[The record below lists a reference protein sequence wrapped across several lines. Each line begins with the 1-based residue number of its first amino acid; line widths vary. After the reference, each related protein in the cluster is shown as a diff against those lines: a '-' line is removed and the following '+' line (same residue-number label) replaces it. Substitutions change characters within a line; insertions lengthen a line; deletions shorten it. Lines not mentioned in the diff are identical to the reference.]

1 MKKSLLFVSISLVAL
16 LGITSCN
23 NNSNDS
29 SSTSPVS
36 SSTTVT
42 SSSSTTNPSSTT
54 TPASSSSST
63 TPSGFEDDTPKPTE
77 ENLPEGTVVRDYN
90 PAFDTM
96 VDDFSGETSTGTLSD
111 TGATYQSKPYLKVA
125 LHSKW
130 DEGTTSDSERMVPT
144 TPDRAIYKMAT
155 GTYDLVSMDAIGFRV
170 RLAKGSTPIALSNLI
185 FGCRGADTVQ
195 VYPINLANAVDAD
208 SSPLEEIGYEYKDLM
223 ISVKNS
229 VDDNVMYANPD
240 GTASSLQVT
249 STMLGFHLYATGD
262 FKGDIEIEE
271 VFAIKGST
279 RTVIDNFNR
288 ATVGNGL
295 ENAYWAGST
304 GTIEGRRAVINEGG
318 SYKVSK
324 ADATPAANV
333 ALSVKGD
340 STGLTVTPVKAN
352 GDEGTAVAWSELKD
366 SEGKALPTILKNTYA
381 SYVVDIEKSGL
392 GSDVVGVKLSSTTEV
407 SVNKV
412 FLTDLVDVVAQDYPA
427 IERTG
432 VFDNFN
438 RTQNS
443 FTSDWDAS
451 ATDPIVVNAGLNG
464 CVSYNGAEL
473 ISIGNGAL
481 KLGATDDYINFVEGS
496 KTGVEG
502 AKYLVF
508 RMKTE
513 GTLDN
518 FRIMVDNMSQPV
530 YFNDWYAAPGTLSK
544 DTPYVDSTSG
554 YSLYVIDLEES
565 GLGSM
570 KDQITFF
577 YTGTADLFID
587 EVFYANDM
595 SRETEVVSAKL
606 NEADLVADFS
616 TGDYV
621 YVGNCYVGDSDIV
634 AVTLK
639 GDGETTLEAI
649 RIELGGKQAWFKDGI
664 VDVHGDLIDYT
675 TALPTED
682 VTYYI
687 PLRANGLEKGDGTL
701 HIHAGAYNGIKGS
714 LTITALGTYN
724 YVPNTKVVMAEN
736 KEVSNNAY
744 NYICGNDGHIAGPK
758 YLTMVVTGDLS
769 TMRIEDAAGNEWWA
783 KDGKIILADG
793 SVLDASTPFAE
804 ETTIVIDLVATGL
817 SNNVQIHIHNGG
829 AVDTTVTYKS
839 ITLTAD
845 NLNYSEIMSALFPA
859 EVE

>member
-42 SSSSTTNPSSTT
+42 SSTTNPSSTT

-125 LHSKW
+125 LHSKL

-340 STGLTVTPVKAN
+340 STGLKVTPVKAN

-544 DTPYVDSTSG
+544 DTPYVDSASG

-649 RIELGGKQAWFKDGI
+649 RFELGGKQAWFKDGI

-859 EVE
+859 EVK

>member
-42 SSSSTTNPSSTT
+42 SSTTNPSSTT

-340 STGLTVTPVKAN
+340 STGLKVTPVKAN

-544 DTPYVDSTSG
+544 DTPYVDSASG

-649 RIELGGKQAWFKDGI
+649 RFELGGKQAWFKDGI

>member
-42 SSSSTTNPSSTT
+42 SSSTTNPSSTT

-90 PAFDTM
+90 PSFDTM

-185 FGCRGADTVQ
+185 FGCRCADTVQ

-229 VDDNVMYANPD
+229 VDDDVMYANPD

-249 STMLGFHLYATGD
+249 SNMLGFHLYATGD

-295 ENAYWAGST
+295 ENAYWSGST

-340 STGLTVTPVKAN
+340 STGLKVTPVKAN

-544 DTPYVDSTSG
+544 DTPYVDSASG

-649 RIELGGKQAWFKDGI
+649 RFELGGKQAWFKDGI

-829 AVDTTVTYKS
+829 AVDTTVTFKS

>member
-42 SSSSTTNPSSTT
+42 SSTTNPSSTT

-288 ATVGNGL
+288 VTVGNGL

-544 DTPYVDSTSG
+544 DTPYVDSASG

-606 NEADLVADFS
+606 NEADLVANFS

-649 RIELGGKQAWFKDGI
+649 RFELGGKQAWFKDGI

>member
-42 SSSSTTNPSSTT
+42 SSSTTNPSSTT

-544 DTPYVDSTSG
+544 DTPYVDSASG

-649 RIELGGKQAWFKDGI
+649 RFELGGKQAWFKDGI

>member
-42 SSSSTTNPSSTT
+42 SSSTTNPSSTT

-340 STGLTVTPVKAN
+340 STGLKVTPVKAN

-544 DTPYVDSTSG
+544 DTPYVDSASG

-649 RIELGGKQAWFKDGI
+649 RFELGGKQAWFKDGI

-845 NLNYSEIMSALFPA
+845 NLNYSEIMSSLFPA

>member
-42 SSSSTTNPSSTT
+42 SSTTNPSSTT

-473 ISIGNGAL
+473 ISIGNGSL

-518 FRIMVDNMSQPV
+518 FRIMVDNMSQPI

-649 RIELGGKQAWFKDGI
+649 RFELGGKQAWFKDGI

-701 HIHAGAYNGIKGS
+701 HIHADAYNGIKGS

-817 SNNVQIHIHNGG
+817 SNKVQIHIHNGG

>member
-42 SSSSTTNPSSTT
+42 SSSTTNPSSTT

-340 STGLTVTPVKAN
+340 STGLKVTPVKAN

-544 DTPYVDSTSG
+544 DTPYVDSASG

-649 RIELGGKQAWFKDGI
+649 RFELGGKQAWFKDGI

-769 TMRIEDAAGNEWWA
+769 TMRIGDDAGNEWWA

-845 NLNYSEIMSALFPA
+845 NLKYSEIMSALFPA

>member
-42 SSSSTTNPSSTT
+42 SSSTTNPSSTT

-451 ATDPIVVNAGLNG
+451 AKDPIVVNAGLNG

-649 RIELGGKQAWFKDGI
+649 RFELGGKQAWFKDGI

>member
-42 SSSSTTNPSSTT
+42 SSTTNPSSTT

-324 ADATPAANV
+324 ADATPVANV

-340 STGLTVTPVKAN
+340 STGLKVTPVKAN

-544 DTPYVDSTSG
+544 DTPYVDSASG

-621 YVGNCYVGDSDIV
+621 YVGNCYVGNSDIV

-649 RIELGGKQAWFKDGI
+649 RFELGGKQAWFKDGI

-859 EVE
+859 EVK

>member
-42 SSSSTTNPSSTT
+42 SSTTNPSSTT

-208 SSPLEEIGYEYKDLM
+208 SSSLEEIGYEYKDLM

-829 AVDTTVTYKS
+829 AVDTTVTFKS

>member
-42 SSSSTTNPSSTT
+42 SSSTTNPSSTT

-170 RLAKGSTPIALSNLI
+170 RLAKCSTPIALSNLI

-288 ATVGNGL
+288 VTVGNGL

-649 RIELGGKQAWFKDGI
+649 RFELGGKQAWFKDGI

-845 NLNYSEIMSALFPA
+845 NLNYSEIMSSLFPA

>member
-42 SSSSTTNPSSTT
+42 SSTTNPSSTT

-324 ADATPAANV
+324 ADATLAANV

-340 STGLTVTPVKAN
+340 STGLKVTPVKAN

-518 FRIMVDNMSQPV
+518 FRIMVDNMSQPI

-649 RIELGGKQAWFKDGI
+649 RFELGGKQAWFKDGI

-769 TMRIEDAAGNEWWA
+769 TMRIADAAGNEWWA

>member
-42 SSSSTTNPSSTT
+42 SSTTNPSSTT

-392 GSDVVGVKLSSTTEV
+392 GSDAVGVKLSSTTEV

-544 DTPYVDSTSG
+544 DTPYVDSASG

-649 RIELGGKQAWFKDGI
+649 RFELGGKQAWFKDGI

-859 EVE
+859 EVK

>member
-42 SSSSTTNPSSTT
+42 SSSTTNPSSTT

-304 GTIEGRRAVINEGG
+304 GTIEGRSAVINEGG

-340 STGLTVTPVKAN
+340 STGLKVTPVKAN

-544 DTPYVDSTSG
+544 DTPYVDSASG

-649 RIELGGKQAWFKDGI
+649 RFELGGKQAWFKDGI

>member
-42 SSSSTTNPSSTT
+42 SSSTTNPSSTT

-340 STGLTVTPVKAN
+340 STGLKVTPVKAN
-352 GDEGTAVAWSELKD
+352 GDEGTAVVWSELKD

-606 NEADLVADFS
+606 NEADLVANFS

-649 RIELGGKQAWFKDGI
+649 RFELGGKQAWFKDGI

>member
-42 SSSSTTNPSSTT
+42 SSSTTNPSSTT

-366 SEGKALPTILKNTYA
+366 SDGKALPTILKNTYA

-544 DTPYVDSTSG
+544 DTPYVDSASG

-649 RIELGGKQAWFKDGI
+649 RFELGGKQAWFKDGI

>member
-42 SSSSTTNPSSTT
+42 SSSTTNPSSTT

-649 RIELGGKQAWFKDGI
+649 RFELGGKQAWFKDGI

-783 KDGKIILADG
+783 KDGKIILAGG

>member
-42 SSSSTTNPSSTT
+42 SSTTTNPSSTT

-96 VDDFSGETSTGTLSD
+96 VDDFSGETSTRTLSD

-279 RTVIDNFNR
+279 RTVVDNFNR
-288 ATVGNGL
+288 ATVGNRL

-340 STGLTVTPVKAN
+340 STGLIVTPVKAN

-649 RIELGGKQAWFKDGI
+649 RFELGGKQAWFKDGI

-859 EVE
+859 EVK

>member
-42 SSSSTTNPSSTT
+42 SSTTNPSSTT

-340 STGLTVTPVKAN
+340 STGLKVTPVKAN
-352 GDEGTAVAWSELKD
+352 GDEGTAIAWSELKD

-649 RIELGGKQAWFKDGI
+649 RFELGGKQAWFKDGI

>member
-42 SSSSTTNPSSTT
+42 SSTTNPSSTT

-649 RIELGGKQAWFKDGI
+649 RFELGGKQAWFKDGI

-736 KEVSNNAY
+736 KEVSNNDY

-829 AVDTTVTYKS
+829 AVDTTVTFKS

>member
-42 SSSSTTNPSSTT
+42 SSTTNPSSTT

-565 GLGSM
+565 GFGSM

-649 RIELGGKQAWFKDGI
+649 RFELGGKQAWFKDGI

-829 AVDTTVTYKS
+829 AVDTTVTFKS

>member
-42 SSSSTTNPSSTT
+42 SSTTNPSSTT

-340 STGLTVTPVKAN
+340 STGLKVTPVKAN

-544 DTPYVDSTSG
+544 DTPYVDSASG

-606 NEADLVADFS
+606 NEADLVANFS

-649 RIELGGKQAWFKDGI
+649 RFELGGKQAWFKDGI

>member
-42 SSSSTTNPSSTT
+42 SSSTTNPSSTT

-304 GTIEGRRAVINEGG
+304 GTIEGRRAVINEDG

-544 DTPYVDSTSG
+544 DTPYVDSASG

-649 RIELGGKQAWFKDGI
+649 RFELGGKQAWFKDGI

>member
-42 SSSSTTNPSSTT
+42 SSTTNPSSTT

-90 PAFDTM
+90 PAFDIM

-649 RIELGGKQAWFKDGI
+649 RFELGGKQAWFKDGI

-829 AVDTTVTYKS
+829 AVDTTVTFKS

>member
-42 SSSSTTNPSSTT
+42 SSTTNPSSTT

-288 ATVGNGL
+288 VTVGNGL

-340 STGLTVTPVKAN
+340 STGLKVTPVKAN

-649 RIELGGKQAWFKDGI
+649 RFELGGKQAWFKDGI

>member
-42 SSSSTTNPSSTT
+42 SSTTNPSSTT

-649 RIELGGKQAWFKDGI
+649 RFELGGKQAWFKDGI

>member
-42 SSSSTTNPSSTT
+42 SSSTTNPSSTT

-229 VDDNVMYANPD
+229 VDDDVMYANPD

-544 DTPYVDSTSG
+544 DTPYVDSASG

-649 RIELGGKQAWFKDGI
+649 RFELGGKQAWFKDGI

>member
-42 SSSSTTNPSSTT
+42 SSTTNPSSTT

-111 TGATYQSKPYLKVA
+111 TGTTYQSKPYLKVA

-271 VFAIKGST
+271 VFAIKGTT

-649 RIELGGKQAWFKDGI
+649 RFELGGKQAWFKDGI

-829 AVDTTVTYKS
+829 AVDTTVTFKS

>member
-42 SSSSTTNPSSTT
+42 SSTTNPSSTT

-170 RLAKGSTPIALSNLI
+170 RLAQGSTPIALSNLI

-649 RIELGGKQAWFKDGI
+649 RFELGGKQAWFKDGI

-829 AVDTTVTYKS
+829 AVDTTVTFKS

-845 NLNYSEIMSALFPA
+845 NLNYSEIMSSLFPA

>member
-42 SSSSTTNPSSTT
+42 SSTTNPSSTT

-144 TPDRAIYKMAT
+144 TPDRPIYKMAT

-340 STGLTVTPVKAN
+340 STGLKVTPVKAN

-544 DTPYVDSTSG
+544 DTPYVDSASG

-649 RIELGGKQAWFKDGI
+649 RFELGGKQAWFKDGI

-769 TMRIEDAAGNEWWA
+769 TMRIGDDAGNEWWA

>member
-42 SSSSTTNPSSTT
+42 SSTTNPSSTT

-271 VFAIKGST
+271 VFVIKGST

-649 RIELGGKQAWFKDGI
+649 RFELGGKQAWFKDGI

-829 AVDTTVTYKS
+829 AVDTTVTFKS

>member
-42 SSSSTTNPSSTT
+42 SSTTNPSSTT

-481 KLGATDDYINFVEGS
+481 KLGATDGDYINFVEGS

-649 RIELGGKQAWFKDGI
+649 RFELGGKQAWFKDGI

-829 AVDTTVTYKS
+829 AVDTTVTFKS

>member
-42 SSSSTTNPSSTT
+42 SSSTTNPSSTT

-229 VDDNVMYANPD
+229 VDDDVMYANPD

-544 DTPYVDSTSG
+544 DTPYVDSASG

-606 NEADLVADFS
+606 NEADLVANFS

-649 RIELGGKQAWFKDGI
+649 RFELGGKQAWFKDGI

>member
-42 SSSSTTNPSSTT
+42 SSTTNPSSTT

-649 RIELGGKQAWFKDGI
+649 RFELGGKYAWFKDGI

-829 AVDTTVTYKS
+829 AVDTTVTFKS

>member
-544 DTPYVDSTSG
+544 DTPYVDSASG

-649 RIELGGKQAWFKDGI
+649 RFELGGKQAWFKDGI

>member
-42 SSSSTTNPSSTT
+42 SSSTTNPSSTT

-288 ATVGNGL
+288 VTVGNGL

-649 RIELGGKQAWFKDGI
+649 RFELGGKQAWFKDGI

-845 NLNYSEIMSALFPA
+845 NLNYSEIMSSLFPA

>member
-42 SSSSTTNPSSTT
+42 SSSTTNPSSTT

-649 RIELGGKQAWFKDGI
+649 RFELGGKQAWFKDGI

-845 NLNYSEIMSALFPA
+845 NLNYSEIMSSLFPA

>member
-352 GDEGTAVAWSELKD
+352 GDEGTAVAWSVLKD

>member
-42 SSSSTTNPSSTT
+42 SSSTTNPSSTT

-381 SYVVDIEKSGL
+381 SYVVDIQKSGL

-544 DTPYVDSTSG
+544 DTPYVDSASG

-577 YTGTADLFID
+577 YTGTADLLID

-639 GDGETTLEAI
+639 DDGETTLEAI
-649 RIELGGKQAWFKDGI
+649 RFELGGKQAWFKDGI